1 MVKNFIEFQ
10 SKLAVEYCV
19 LWLEGKQIRGAHIF
33 SALHSAALWAFLRIW
48 LAYFT
53 ISSHVIGSKKD
64 HAIFFRKWKIKP
76 LYRHD
81 LLTSIFPR
89 FSPAVL
95 ASLIGSFERQ
105 LTPWLA
111 DAITSVFPHGHSI
124 ENALRRFPINE
135 TAEEICYTLCQ
146 ETGKIACMFQ
156 GHVISKKSCSTHL
169 STCMTDANFIRFLH
183 NSRGWFT

>member
-1 MVKNFIEFQ
+1 MIGRNPNSGCTHFF
-10 SKLAVEYCV
+10 
-19 LWLEGKQIRGAHIF
+19 R
-33 SALHSAALWAFLRIW
+33 ALHSAALWAFLRIW

-64 HAIFFRKWKIKP
+64 HAISFRKWKIKP

-111 DAITSVFPHGHSI
+111 DAITSVFTHGNPI
-124 ENALRRFPINE
+124 ENALRRFRINE
-135 TAEEICYTLCQ
+135 TAVELRYTLYQ
-146 ETGKIACMFQ
+146 GTGKIACMFQ
-156 GHVISKKSCSTHL
+156 GYVISKKFCSIHL
-169 STCMTDANFIRFLH
+169 STCMTDANLIRFLH
-183 NSRGWFT
+183 KSRGWFK